1 MGVAASAQPDVEEMK
16 RDVAPEA
23 VLDAI
28 EGSERKAEDS

>member
-1 MGVAASAQPDVEEMK
+1 VDELK

-28 EGSERKAEDS
+28 SSTEKAPKDRLGEDAEG

>member
-1 MGVAASAQPDVEEMK
+1 VTELK

-28 EGSERKAEDS
+28 SSTERAPEGGLGEDGKR